1 MNSRGWVLFCALAA
15 LATAAQ
21 AQMYKCVDER
31 GVTHYSDKPSPG
43 CQGKEV
49 DIQPLPPT
57 GGKVEPRS
65 RDAAREDAEFQ
76 RRRIER
82 ERVEAKE
89 QAVREAQQRKCA
101 QLRSEIGRIRGARRV
116 IEKYAENGERIYMDD
131 AAREKRVAELSEQ
144 LRACP

>member
-1 MNSRGWVLFCALAA
+1 VLFCALAS

-21 AQMYKCVDER
+21 AQMYKCIDER

-43 CQGKEV
+43 CKGREV
-49 DIQPLPPT
+49 DIQPLPPI
-57 GGKVEPRS
+57 GGKVELRT
-65 RDAAREDAEFQ
+65 RDPAREDADFQ

-82 ERVEAKE
+82 ERIEAKE
-89 QAVREAQQRKCA
+89 TAAREARQRRCA
-101 QLRSEIGRIRGARRV
+101 QLRSEIGRMRGARRV
-116 IEKYAENGERIYMDD
+116 FEKYAESGERIYMDD